1 MIEHKG
7 VTDMPT
13 FEHMGQIIERDGF
26 TITARIEHDDNTE
39 SPWCRENGH
48 GDVSEWTNR
57 DKKAGEMVLN
67 SDMGSY
73 RYYDYAGAVKIALR
87 DGWGIANPP
96 EGATR
101 RQIAA
106 LAAREDFERLR
117 RWCNDDWSYVGV
129 VVTVSAKGVELGSA
143 SLWGIESD
151 AGEYLV
157 EVANELLP
165 EAMEEARKRIVD
177 LQAVLED

>member
-1 MIEHKG
+1 MIGHKG
-7 VTDMPT
+7 VTDMTT
-13 FEHMGQIIERDGF
+13 FTHVDQTIKHDGF
-26 TITARIEHDDNTE
+26 TITARIEQDDDSTP
-39 SPWCRENGH
+39 PWDREDGH
-48 GDVSEWTNR
+48 GEVFEWTNR
-57 DKKAGEMVLN
+57 DKKAGELVLN
-67 SDMGSY
+67 SDRGSR

-129 VVTVSAKGVELGSA
+129 VVTVSARGVDLGTA
-143 SLWGIESD
+143 SFWGIESD
-151 AGEYLV
+151 AGDYLL
-157 EVANELLP
+157 EVANELLSDVMWGG
-165 EAMEEARKRIVD
+165 AGTYR
-177 LQAVLED
+177 

>member
-1 MIEHKG
+1 MIGHKG
-7 VTDMPT
+7 VTDMTT
-13 FEHMGQIIERDGF
+13 FTHVDQTIKHDGF
-26 TITARIEHDDNTE
+26 TITARIEQDDITE
-39 SPWCRENGH
+39 SLWDREGGH
-48 GDVSEWTNR
+48 GEVSEWTRR

-96 EGATR
+96 EGATK

-106 LAAREDFERLR
+106 LAAREDFERFR
-117 RWCNDDWSYVGV
+117 RWCNGDWSYVGV
-129 VVTVSAKGVELGSA
+129 VVTVSARGVDLGTA

-151 AGEYLV
+151 AGDYLL

-177 LQAVLED
+177 LQSLLED